1 MSRSQ
6 PDEDAAT
13 ELRLHIDND
22 SDCYFNHLVPVLKT
36 LEKHFKRGNWSEEK
50 AVIALERYALT
61 PTAKSYAKQ
70 NCASQKDWCTVF
82 TKPTRTLVAIELAEF
97 WLAEFQ
103 LGNGF
108 SK

>member
-1 MSRSQ
+1 MNRFR
-6 PDEDAAT
+6 PDEDAAR
-13 ELRLHIDND
+13 ELRLWIDND
-22 SDCYFNHLVPVLKT
+22 RDCYFNHLVPVLKT
-36 LEKHFKRGNWSEEK
+36 LEKHFKRGNWNEEK

-82 TKPTRTLVAIELAEF
+82 TKPTRTLAAIELAES